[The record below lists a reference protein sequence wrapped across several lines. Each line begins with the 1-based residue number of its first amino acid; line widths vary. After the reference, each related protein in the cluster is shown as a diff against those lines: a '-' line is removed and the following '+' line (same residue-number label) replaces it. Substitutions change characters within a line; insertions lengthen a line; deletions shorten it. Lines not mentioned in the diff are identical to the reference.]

1 MAALLILASE
11 NWKSLLYGN
20 GSIFRLGGMIVL
32 VIWSSPSLVCLSK
45 EGHMIHIQAIV
56 IVIAIVIGTTLPA
69 SMFTF
74 HYL

>member
-1 MAALLILASE
+1 MPALLILANE

-45 EGHMIHIQAIV
+45 AGKMIHIQAIV
-56 IVIAIVIGTTLPA
+56 SEPLWVALDVWFKSSPG
-69 SMFTF
+69 F
-74 HYL
+74 